1 MNILQFGN
9 PLSINVTIIQG
20 STKLINQYQAYFNS
34 NGTAQF
40 QTLGFYNEANNT
52 VVKYSLLAHIGVLN
66 A

>member
-9 PLSINVTIIQG
+9 PLFINVTVIEG
-20 STKLINQYQAYFNS
+20 STSLINQYQAYFNS

-52 VVKYSLLAHIGVLN
+52 VVKYSLVAQSGVLN
-66 A
+66 T